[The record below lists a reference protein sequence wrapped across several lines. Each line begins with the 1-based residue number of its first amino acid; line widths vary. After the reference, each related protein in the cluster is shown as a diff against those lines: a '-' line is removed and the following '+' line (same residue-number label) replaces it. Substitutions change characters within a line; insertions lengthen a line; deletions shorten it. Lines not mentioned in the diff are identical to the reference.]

1 MKNEIIEMEY
11 YLIEGEKKNN
21 LGDVLQGM
29 VAKQFLNPNSICIN
43 REKIKSGDYKPGLV
57 IANGWFQHN
66 TDEFPFNEKLNPIYV
81 SFHVA
86 KSELLKKQETRDHLK
101 AYSPIGCRDI
111 QTKYLLLFW
120 GIPAY
125 FSGCLTMTSSS
136 LIKNEIQSTN
146 EILLVDNIDHQI
158 PESIKNKL
166 SGILDTEIIHLNH
179 NPNSTQLSFNDYVKN
194 ESESMKHL
202 LERYQNAKLII
213 TSKLHVALPCLS
225 LNKKVLFIHPN
236 PNDKRLSILK
246 KYIKIYHYNEIE
258 KWKTIPELN
267 FKQRKFIA
275 QAKSIEAIV
284 QTSIK
289 MKSNSLK
296 APVNFKYKMV
306 SITTKINSKILN
318 LLRILIINSP
328 FCPIKFK
335 QTFS

>member
-1 MKNEIIEMEY
+1 MKNEIIETEY

-66 TDEFPFNEKLNPIYV
+66 TEEFPFNKNLTPVYI

-86 KSELLKKQETRDHLK
+86 KSELLKKQETRNHLK

-136 LIKNEIQSTN
+136 LINNENQNSN

-166 SGILDTEIIHLNH
+166 SVILDAEIIHLNH
-179 NPNSTQLSFNDYVKN
+179 DPKSNNSLFHEYVEI
-194 ESESMKHL
+194 ESQNMVQL
-202 LERYQNAKLII
+202 LERYKNAELII

-258 KWKTIPELN
+258 NWKTIPELN
-267 FKQRKFIA
+267 FKQSKFKA
-275 QAKSIEAIV
+275 QAKSIETIV

-296 APVNFKYKMV
+296 DPIDFKSKMV
-306 SITTKINSKILN
+306 SISSKINSKILN
-318 LLRILIINSP
+318 LLRILIINTP